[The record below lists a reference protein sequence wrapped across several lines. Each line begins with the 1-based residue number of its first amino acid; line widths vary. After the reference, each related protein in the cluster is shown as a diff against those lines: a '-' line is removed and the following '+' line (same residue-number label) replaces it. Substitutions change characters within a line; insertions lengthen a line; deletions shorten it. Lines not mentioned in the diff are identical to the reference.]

1 MEESPLQEE
10 SQVSAET
17 LEKLVIPMCQRKQ
30 QLCGIDAKE
39 LYDKYG
45 HHCAEQAREHGID
58 LETATIHFCKIEM
71 EKLDELEKE
80 VAAAAAASHGT
91 RSAKKASGS
100 KAGSKSGDEAER
112 ANLFKPLS
120 SAGLSKAM
128 RDKAQ
133 KMKSQSS
140 RDAKLAKM
148 RGLNQKGTLIPR
160 TNMSGGGMLSS
171 GLQAAAAQFG
181 FSKSQQQA
189 VTEGNEDIPGDEG
202 AEDAVKDDSMDHDS
216 ADEFY

>member
-58 LETATIHFCKIEM
+58 LETATIQLCKIEM
-71 EKLDELEKE
+71 EKPDELERE
-80 VAAAAAASHGT
+80 VAAAAASHGT

-100 KAGSKSGDEAER
+100 KTGSKSGDEAER

-128 RDKAQ
+128 CDKAQ

-140 RDAKLAKM
+140 
-148 RGLNQKGTLIPR
+148 
-160 TNMSGGGMLSS
+160 
-171 GLQAAAAQFG
+171 
-181 FSKSQQQA
+181 
-189 VTEGNEDIPGDEG
+189 
-202 AEDAVKDDSMDHDS
+202 
-216 ADEFY
+216 